1 MRTQV
6 KAALVFNGH
15 TMESIDAIDEETFTA
30 IMVMYADGII
40 GNKANINILGALTNG
55 VFNYIRPPNT
65 APYSLK
71 SIIGNVYGYI
81 YPDVEVDPS
90 DSLKGFI
97 SQAKGFDMKKF
108 K

>member
-1 MRTQV
+1 
-6 KAALVFNGH
+6 LVFNGH

-40 GNKANINILGALTNG
+40 GNKAIISTIGALTNG

-71 SIIGNVYGYI
+71 SIIGNVYGYM
-81 YPDVEVDPS
+81 YSDVEVDAS
-90 DSLKGFI
+90 ESLKLFM
-97 SQAKGFDMKKF
+97 SQANGFSVDKF
-108 K
+108 GIK